1 MEQLMK
7 NKIFPLEDL
16 IEKVNALKVEGKTVV
31 QSHGVFD
38 LIHPG
43 IIKHINE
50 AKARGDILIV
60 TVIKDKDVR
69 KGPGRPIF
77 NENLRAETIASLRQ
91 VDYVSVVNDET
102 PFECVKRI
110 KPDILAKGQTYKK
123 RDHKIHEK
131 IFHEKKELYF
141 GKSKIYKTGGFSF
154 SSSQI
159 INNFLDIYPEE
170 TKKFL
175 KDFSK

>member
-7 NKIFPLEDL
+7 NKILPLDDL

-50 AKARGDILIV
+50 AKAQGDILIV

-77 NENLRAETIASLRQ
+77 NVAN
-91 VDYVSVVNDET
+91 
-102 PFECVKRI
+102 PF
-110 KPDILAKGQTYKK
+110 
-123 RDHKIHEK
+123 HKLSE
-131 IFHEKKELYF
+131 
-141 GKSKIYKTGGFSF
+141 
-154 SSSQI
+154 
-159 INNFLDIYPEE
+159 
-170 TKKFL
+170 
-175 KDFSK
+175 